1 MSQFGICR
9 HLQVG
14 RPRYDKT
21 ATYTNP
27 CDYSMHIR
35 YFNDCNGDKMSD
47 QYELINLQA
56 MTGKLFIEGEL
67 AAEYKVEQ
75 CDKCA
80 MVTQLDQFGYQKS
93 DPKENII
100 WFCKGCR

>member
-1 MSQFGICR
+1 M
-9 HLQVG
+9 
-14 RPRYDKT
+14 RPSLVYADINRLG
-21 ATYTNP
+21 AP
-27 CDYSMHIR
+27 
-35 YFNDCNGDKMSD
+35 GMSD

-56 MTGKLFIEGEL
+56 MTGKLFIDGEL

>member
-1 MSQFGICR
+1 MVYADIYRLG
-9 HLQVG
+9 
-14 RPRYDKT
+14 
-21 ATYTNP
+21 AT
-27 CDYSMHIR
+27 
-35 YFNDCNGDKMSD
+35 GMSD

-56 MTGKLFIEGEL
+56 MTGKLFIDGEL

-80 MVTQLDQFGYQKS
+80 MDTQLDLFGYQKS

>member
-1 MSQFGICR
+1 MRAGLVYADLYRLGASDMS
-9 HLQVG
+9 
-14 RPRYDKT
+14 
-21 ATYTNP
+21 A
-27 CDYSMHIR
+27 
-35 YFNDCNGDKMSD
+35 

-56 MTGKLFIEGEL
+56 MTGKLFIDGEL

-80 MVTQLDQFGYQKS
+80 MVTQLDKFGYQKS
-93 DPKENII
+93 DPIENVI

>member
-1 MSQFGICR
+1 MRASLVYADLYRMGAP
-9 HLQVG
+9 G
-14 RPRYDKT
+14 
-21 ATYTNP
+21 
-27 CDYSMHIR
+27 
-35 YFNDCNGDKMSD
+35 MSD

-56 MTGKLFIEGEL
+56 MTGKLFIGGEL

>member
-1 MSQFGICR
+1 MRAGLVYADIYR
-9 HLQVG
+9 MG
-14 RPRYDKT
+14 AP
-21 ATYTNP
+21 
-27 CDYSMHIR
+27 
-35 YFNDCNGDKMSD
+35 GMSD

-56 MTGKLFIEGEL
+56 MTGKLFIGGEL

>member
-1 MSQFGICR
+1 M
-9 HLQVG
+9 
-14 RPRYDKT
+14 RPRLVYADIYRLG
-21 ATYTNP
+21 AT
-27 CDYSMHIR
+27 D
-35 YFNDCNGDKMSD
+35 MSD

-56 MTGKLFIEGEL
+56 MTGKLFIDGEL

-80 MVTQLDQFGYQKS
+80 MVTQLDKFGYQKNS
-93 DPKENII
+93 FENII

>member
-1 MSQFGICR
+1 MRASLVYADIYRMG
-9 HLQVG
+9 
-14 RPRYDKT
+14 
-21 ATYTNP
+21 AT
-27 CDYSMHIR
+27 
-35 YFNDCNGDKMSD
+35 GMSD

-56 MTGKLFIEGEL
+56 MTGKLFIGGEL
-67 AAEYKVEQ
+67 AGEYKVEQ

-80 MVTQLDQFGYQKS
+80 MITQLDQFGYQKS

>member
-1 MSQFGICR
+1 MRASLVYANIYRLG
-9 HLQVG
+9 
-14 RPRYDKT
+14 
-21 ATYTNP
+21 AT
-27 CDYSMHIR
+27 
-35 YFNDCNGDKMSD
+35 GMSD

-80 MVTQLDQFGYQKS
+80 MITQLDQFGYQKS

>member
-1 MSQFGICR
+1 MRASLVYADLYRMG
-9 HLQVG
+9 
-14 RPRYDKT
+14 
-21 ATYTNP
+21 AT
-27 CDYSMHIR
+27 
-35 YFNDCNGDKMSD
+35 GMSD

-56 MTGKLFIEGEL
+56 MTGKLFIGGEL

-75 CDKCA
+75 CDRCA

>member
-1 MSQFGICR
+1 MRAGLVYADIYR
-9 HLQVG
+9 LG
-14 RPRYDKT
+14 
-21 ATYTNP
+21 AT
-27 CDYSMHIR
+27 
-35 YFNDCNGDKMSD
+35 GMSD

-56 MTGKLFIEGEL
+56 MTGKLFIGGEL
-67 AAEYKVEQ
+67 ASEYKVEQ

-80 MVTQLDQFGYQKS
+80 MITQLDQFGYQKS